1 MDSESQPKTILI
13 AEDSSV
19 ILSLTRKILEQQKY
33 RIVLAKNGGEVLR
46 QLESKLDNEPVD
58 GVLMDINIPVKN
70 GLECTKDIRN
80 HADPRINQLPVIA
93 ITGNANNYSLEQ
105 FREAGITDYLPK
117 PLDFD
122 ALVRVVRQ
130 YVG

>member
-1 MDSESQPKTILI
+1 MTPSSTPKTILI
-13 AEDSSV
+13 AEDSGV
-19 ILSLTRKILEQQKY
+19 IQSITRKILEQQKY
-33 RIVLAKNGGEVLR
+33 RVVVAKNGGEVLR
-46 QLESKLDNEPVD
+46 QLESQAID

-70 GLECTKDIRN
+70 GLDCTREIRA
-80 HADPRINQLPVIA
+80 HADARIRELPVIA
-93 ITGNANNYSLEQ
+93 ITGNANNYSMEQ

>member
-1 MDSESQPKTILI
+1 MTPETTAQKTILI

-19 ILSLTRKILEQQKY
+19 ILNLTRKILELQKY
-33 RIVLAKNGGEVLR
+33 KIVLAKNGGDVIK
-46 QLESKLDNEPVD
+46 QLEANPVD
-58 GVLMDINIPVKN
+58 CVLMDINIPVRN
-70 GLECTKDIRN
+70 GMDCTRDIRA
-80 HADPRINQLPVIA
+80 HADARINQLPVIA
-93 ITGNANNYSLEQ
+93 ITGNANNYTMEE
-105 FREAGITDYLPK
+105 FREAGVTDYLPK

>member
-1 MDSESQPKTILI
+1 MPAENSPKTILI

-33 RIVLAKNGGEVLR
+33 RIVLAKNGGEVIR
-46 QLESKLDNEPVD
+46 QLESQPVD

-70 GLECTKDIRN
+70 GIECTRDIRA
-80 HADPRINQLPVIA
+80 HADPRISQLPVIA
-93 ITGNANNYSLEQ
+93 ITGNANNYSMEQ

>member
-1 MDSESQPKTILI
+1 MTTETTPQKTVLI

-19 ILSLTRKILEQQKY
+19 ILNLTRKILEVQKY
-33 RIVLAKNGGEVLR
+33 KIVLAKNGGDVIK
-46 QLESKLDNEPVD
+46 QLEANQVD
-58 GVLMDINIPVKN
+58 CVLMDINIPVRN
-70 GLECTKDIRN
+70 GMDCTRDIRA

-93 ITGNANNYSLEQ
+93 ITGNANNYTMEQ
-105 FREAGITDYLPK
+105 FREAGVTDYLPK

>member
-1 MDSESQPKTILI
+1 MTPTPTPKTILI

-33 RIVLAKNGGEVLR
+33 RIVLAKNGGEVIK
-46 QLESKLDNEPVD
+46 QLESQPVD
-58 GVLMDINIPVKN
+58 GVLMDINIPVRN
-70 GLECTKDIRN
+70 GMECTRDIRA

-93 ITGNANNYSLEQ
+93 ITGNANNYSMEQ
-105 FREAGITDYLPK
+105 FREAGVTDYLPK